1 MKFICI
7 GRNYADHAKELQN
20 DLPVEP
26 VIFLKPST
34 ALLGHGA
41 ALCLPRY
48 SQDVHHEIEIV
59 LRIGKAARNVTEE
72 EAWSFVDGITIGLDF
87 TARDVQNQLKA
98 KGLPWEK
105 AKAFDGSAAIGELLP
120 IVEFPS
126 DNGRFKDPLRF
137 QLKRNGEIV
146 QNGNTDLMI
155 FSFPRL
161 LAFASEIFTLERGDM
176 IFTGTPAGVGPV
188 RPGDKLE
195 GYLGTRR
202 LLELKVGDREI

>member
-20 DLPVEP
+20 DLPAEP

-34 ALLGHGA
+34 ALLDAGA
-41 ALCLPRY
+41 RFRIPTY
-48 SQDVHHEIEIV
+48 SSDVHHEIEIV
-59 LRIGKAARNVTEE
+59 LRIGRSARDLSEKD
-72 EAWSFVDGITIGLDF
+72 AWSCVDGITVGLDF
-87 TARDVQNQLKA
+87 TARDIQNQLKA

-105 AKAFDGSAAIGELLP
+105 AKAFDGSAAIGELMP

-126 DNGRFKDPLRF
+126 DNGRFAEPLTF

-146 QNGNTDLMI
+146 QNGNTDFMM

-188 RPGDKLE
+188 RPGDRLE
-195 GYLGTRR
+195 GFLGERR
-202 LLELKVGDREI
+202 LLHVEVDK